1 MNVKANNYLA
11 FFGANENLI
20 GKSKLTDVLPALQ
33 VVALDY
39 ELNLKYVSDWK
50 IAVHLLRN
58 RVDNN

>member
-1 MNVKANNYLA
+1 MVKANNFLA

-20 GKSKLTDVLPALQ
+20 GKSKISDILPALQ

-39 ELNLKYVSDWK
+39 ELNLKFISDWK
-50 IAVHLLRN
+50 LAVNLLRF

>member
-1 MNVKANNYLA
+1 MVKANNYLA

>member
-1 MNVKANNYLA
+1 MVKKANNYLA
-11 FFGANENLI
+11 FFGANERLI
-20 GKSKLTDVLPALQ
+20 GKSKLSDVLPALQ

-39 ELNLKYVSDWK
+39 ELNLKYLSDWK

>member
-1 MNVKANNYLA
+1 MVKANNYLA
-11 FFGANENLI
+11 FFGANESLI

>member
-20 GKSKLTDVLPALQ
+20 GKSKLTDILPALQ